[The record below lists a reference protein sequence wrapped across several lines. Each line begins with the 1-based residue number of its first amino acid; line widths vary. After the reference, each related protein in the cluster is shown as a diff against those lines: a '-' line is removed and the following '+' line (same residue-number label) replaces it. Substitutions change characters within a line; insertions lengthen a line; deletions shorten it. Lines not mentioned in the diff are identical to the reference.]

1 VVLTAGRGWPA
12 WTPSACLVLALA
24 VVVVAITCGASCA
37 SSLALRIPRQV
48 IKTGDSSVEVLLPQS
63 GGCLELDASG
73 WSRVPL
79 IDAVGG
85 PPYRNFANEGGAW
98 VTSRRGPGRLGVLA
112 GVISNLLGEVGHE
125 SGPLC
130 QIVTPGGMLME
141 LLGDAGQPGKRPW
154 AGGRE
159 FGEPPVEDG
168 GHVSCGAEVSS
179 SGGNLQVEERVL
191 AGLSRQAE
199 QVCTQR
205 RPGRLVGEPGDELG
219 GSVER
224 RHGLGSEELFGRDM
238 EPVSVALDRLVE
250 PHRRVL
256 KLTQQG
262 GGGDG
267 RVVAGEDLLS
277 GRITVC
283 GSPSLTTW
291 R

>member
-1 VVLTAGRGWPA
+1 PNFTTAVVLTAGRGWPA

-98 VTSRRGPGRLGVLA
+98 VTSRRGPGRL
-112 GVISNLLGEVGHE
+112 
-125 SGPLC
+125 
-130 QIVTPGGMLME
+130 
-141 LLGDAGQPGKRPW
+141 
-154 AGGRE
+154 
-159 FGEPPVEDG
+159 
-168 GHVSCGAEVSS
+168 
-179 SGGNLQVEERVL
+179 
-191 AGLSRQAE
+191 
-199 QVCTQR
+199 
-205 RPGRLVGEPGDELG
+205 VGEPGHELG

-224 RHGLGSEELFGRDM
+224 RHGLGSEELFGHDM
-238 EPVSVALDRLVE
+238 EPVGVALDRLVE
-250 PHRRVL
+250 PRRRVL

-267 RVVAGEDLLS
+267 
-277 GRITVC
+277 
-283 GSPSLTTW
+283 
-291 R
+291 